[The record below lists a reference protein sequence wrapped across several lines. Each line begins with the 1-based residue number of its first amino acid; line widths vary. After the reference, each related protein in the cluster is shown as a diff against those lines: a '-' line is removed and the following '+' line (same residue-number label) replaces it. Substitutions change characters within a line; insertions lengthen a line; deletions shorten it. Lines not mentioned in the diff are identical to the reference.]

1 SPPSAA
7 PAAVTPSAP
16 APAAGVVQPN
26 PQQGGIVTTTSEQPR
41 KTVRSGGRE
50 LYFKFDQESWVE
62 VRDRNDKVIFSK
74 LNPAGS
80 EERINATPPL
90 KLIVGN
96 ARGVRL
102 NYDDQPVNLEPHTG
116 VTVARLTLE

>member
-1 SPPSAA
+1 
-7 PAAVTPSAP
+7 
-16 APAAGVVQPN
+16 VQAN
-26 PQQGGIVTTTSEQPR
+26 PQQGGIVTTTAEQAA
-41 KTVRSGGRE
+41 KTVRSGRRE
-50 LYFKFDQESWVE
+50 LYFKFEQESWVE

-80 EERINATPPL
+80 EERFSASPPL

-102 NYDDQPVNLEPHTG
+102 NYGDDPVNLEPHTG

>member
-1 SPPSAA
+1 
-7 PAAVTPSAP
+7 
-16 APAAGVVQPN
+16 
-26 PQQGGIVTTTSEQPR
+26 
-41 KTVRSGGRE
+41 
-50 LYFKFDQESWVE
+50 
-62 VRDRNDKVIFSK
+62 VIFSK